1 MNNPLIHIQTIIQKN
16 ETTIDLRKKYGPSK
30 LLKILSLKLLLP
42 LLINRTSLSRTLLK
56 AADNRI
62 YLKVFDLHNYAGC
75 SGQKWTYMW
84 IFLFDGP
91 CFSWQKTRVVVE
103 NFKVGGNKQR
113 VKWIRDRGKRNGKVF
128 CCYFSFSHSLRSFLE
143 RILRILRGYWTTPTP
158 QQTKNSGLTQRE
170 QIMNSNWKFTFL
182 PAEMFCQRNQV
193 RKHLLLLM

>member
-1 MNNPLIHIQTIIQKN
+1 MNNPLIHIQTIIQEN

-62 YLKVFDLHNYAGC
+62 YLKVFDLHIYAGC

-113 VKWIRDRGKRNGKVF
+113 VKWIRDRGKRNGKVI
-128 CCYFSFSHSLRSFLE
+128 CCYFSFSHSLRSFLV
-143 RILRILRGYWTTPTP
+143 P
-158 QQTKNSGLTQRE
+158 
-170 QIMNSNWKFTFL
+170 
-182 PAEMFCQRNQV
+182 RNRAFKCCGWCDH
-193 RKHLLLLM
+193 RKHHKKYWEDTEQRPRHNKPKIAGLRNANKSWIATGTLHFTR